1 MRVPRILPAALGV
14 AAILGTAATLF
25 MNIANA
31 DTDRRTPTLR
41 ITASV
46 AAACEGL
53 IFFMLI
59 PLFYKTLRQSWAAD
73 SSIPSRLGFLLRV
86 ILIVVA
92 TAVSV
97 AVLAILGKD
106 SDKTY
111 ILGGP
116 RSSFLTGGSVV
127 LAYAFAA
134 QLVYVVVHHIN
145 GNMRNGESG
154 SMHSVEGGSSLS
166 ITKRVKAVP
175 YSQTVPRAAVTK
187 ERLSQEFQSP
197 PGSSGGKSAAETMSS
212 FRSSFSQAVRPIS
225 SKTRLLS
232 SSGRVGRRPPSLD
245 SLAHRSS
252 IAEEGY
258 GFDSWDTS
266 SVDPQDRQTVIET
279 SPPLPRFLETI
290 PASPTTSRSPSPGTP
305 LELDLEPPRPA
316 ARRSRS
322 YSPMARRAPTLTTH
336 ASTSELH
343 IHPLFRTDSPE
354 PPRATPGT
362 SIHAAE
368 DAGKVISERSLGRMR
383 SGSMISAR
391 SPLSRTNSRESIQKS
406 LAPSLASIASSLT
419 PSSEHL
425 DAPPADSDRKMTP
438 PLPEWILNAGS
449 RTSLTEYEVR
459 KLRDRETTDEPSGL
473 GITQ

>member
-116 RSSFLTGGSVV
+116 ESSFLTGGSVV

-266 SVDPQDRQTVIET
+266 S
-279 SPPLPRFLETI
+279 
-290 PASPTTSRSPSPGTP
+290 ASPTTSRSPSPGTP

>member
-14 AAILGTAATLF
+14 AAIMGTAAILF

-31 DTDRRTPTLR
+31 NTGRPTPTVR
-41 ITASV
+41 IAASV

-53 IFFMLI
+53 IFIMLV
-59 PLFYKTLRQSWAAD
+59 PLFYQTLRQSWSPAAERP
-73 SSIPSRLGFLLRV
+73 SSLRFAASL
-86 ILIVVA
+86 ILIVMA
-92 TAVSV
+92 TAASV
-97 AVLAILGKD
+97 TVLAILGKD
-106 SDKTY
+106 GDKTS

-116 RSSFLTGGSVV
+116 ETSFLISGSVV
-127 LAYAFAA
+127 LAYAFAV
-134 QLVYVVVHHIN
+134 QMVYVVVHHVN
-145 GNMRNGESG
+145 CQMSNRETNSLNTEEGR
-154 SMHSVEGGSSLS
+154 HSS
-166 ITKRVKAVP
+166 ISKRVKAVP
-175 YSQTVPRAAVTK
+175 YSQTIPRAAVTK
-187 ERLSQEFQSP
+187 ERLSAEFQSP
-197 PGSSGGKSAAETMSS
+197 PGSSGGKSTAETMSS

-232 SSGRVGRRPPSLD
+232 SSGRTGRRPPSLD
-245 SLAHRSS
+245 SLAYRSS

-266 SVDPQDRQTVIET
+266 AVDPQDRQTVFDT

-305 LELDLEPPRPA
+305 LELELEPPKPA

-322 YSPMARRAPTLTTH
+322 YSPMTRRQPTLTTH

-368 DAGKVISERSLGRMR
+368 DAGKVITERSLDRMR
-383 SGSMISAR
+383 SGSLPSAR
-391 SPLSRTNSRESIQKS
+391 SPLSRTNSRESVIGKS
-406 LAPSLASIASSLT
+406 PT
-419 PSSEHL
+419 PSSERL
-425 DAPPADSDRKMTP
+425 APLSADSDRKMTP

-449 RTSLTEYEVR
+449 RTSLTEYQVR
-459 KLRDRETTDEPSGL
+459 KQNRESTTDEPSGL
-473 GITQ
+473 GISQ

>member
-1 MRVPRILPAALGV
+1 MKVPRILPAALGV
-14 AAILGTAATLF
+14 SAILGTAATLF

-31 DTDRRTPTLR
+31 DTDRRTPSVR
-41 ITASV
+41 IAASV
-46 AAACEGL
+46 ASALEGL
-53 IFFMLI
+53 IFLSLI

-73 SSIPSRLGFLLRV
+73 CRRPSRLGLALRL
-86 ILIVVA
+86 ILIKSATVA
-92 TAVSV
+92 SI
-97 AVLAILGKD
+97 AVLVILGKD
-106 SDKTY
+106 SDKTN

-116 RSSFLTGGSVV
+116 ETSFLTGGSVV
-127 LAYAFAA
+127 LAFTFAA
-134 QLVYVVVHHIN
+134 QLVYVVVHHVN
-145 GNMRNGESG
+145 GNLRDEESNSMRSA
-154 SMHSVEGGSSLS
+154 EGGSLSLS
-166 ITKRVKAVP
+166 KRVKAVP

-187 ERLSQEFQSP
+187 ERLSAEFQSP
-197 PGSSGGKSAAETMSS
+197 PGSSGGKSSAETMSS
-212 FRSSFSQAVRPIS
+212 IRSSFSQAVRPIS

-232 SSGRVGRRPPSLD
+232 SASRTGRRPPSLD
-245 SLAHRSS
+245 SLAYQSS
-252 IAEEGY
+252 IAEEGN

-266 SVDPQDRQTVIET
+266 AVDAQDRQTVMDT
-279 SPPLPRFLETI
+279 SPPPPRFLETI

-305 LELDLEPPRPA
+305 LELELEPPKPA

-322 YSPMARRAPTLTTH
+322 YSPMARRQPTLTTH

-368 DAGKVISERSLGRMR
+368 DAGKVISESKLDRMR
-383 SGSMISAR
+383 SGSMVSAR

-406 LAPSLASIASSLT
+406 LAPSLASIASSLN
-419 PSSEHL
+419 PSTERL
-425 DAPPADSDRKMTP
+425 EAPPADSERKMTP

-459 KLRDRETTDEPSGL
+459 KHRDRETTDETNGL

>member
-1 MRVPRILPAALGV
+1 MKVPRKLPAALGV
-14 AAILGTAATLF
+14 SAILGTAATLF

-31 DTDRRTPTLR
+31 DNDRTTPAVR
-41 ITASV
+41 IAASV
-46 AAACEGL
+46 ASAGEGL
-53 IFFMLI
+53 IFLMLI

-73 SSIPSRLGFLLRV
+73 SNRPSLLGLILRLILIKTATGASIAVLV
-86 ILIVVA
+86 ILG
-92 TAVSV
+92 T
-97 AVLAILGKD
+97 D
-106 SDKTY
+106 SDKTN

-116 RSSFLTGGSVV
+116 ETSFLTGGSVV
-127 LAYAFAA
+127 LAYAFAT
-134 QLVYVVVHHIN
+134 QVMYVVVHHIN
-145 GNMRNGESG
+145 GHLRDSETNST
-154 SMHSVEGGSSLS
+154 HTTEGGSLSLS
-166 ITKRVKAVP
+166 KRVKAVP
-175 YSQTVPRAAVTK
+175 YSQTVPRTAVTK
-187 ERLSQEFQSP
+187 ERLSVEYQSP
-197 PGSSGGKSAAETMSS
+197 PGSSGGKSTAETMSS

-232 SSGRVGRRPPSLD
+232 SSGRAGRRPPSLD
-245 SLAHRSS
+245 SLAYRSS

-266 SVDPQDRQTVIET
+266 AVDPQDRQTVADT

-305 LELDLEPPRPA
+305 LDLELEPPKPV

-322 YSPMARRAPTLTTH
+322 YSPMARRQPTLTTH

-368 DAGKVISERSLGRMR
+368 DAGKVIKESSLDRMR
-383 SGSMISAR
+383 SGSLPSAGSVQR
-391 SPLSRTNSRESIQKS
+391 S
-406 LAPSLASIASSLT
+406 LAPSIASSLT
-419 PSSEHL
+419 PSTERL
-425 DAPPADSDRKMTP
+425 ELPAADSERKMTP

-449 RTSLTEYEVR
+449 RTSLTEYEGR
-459 KLRDRETTDEPSGL
+459 KLRDRETAGEPSGL

>member
-1 MRVPRILPAALGV
+1 MKVPRILPAALGV

-31 DTDRRTPTLR
+31 DTDRQTPTLR

-46 AAACEGL
+46 ASACEGL

-59 PLFYKTLRQSWAAD
+59 PLFYQTLRQSWAAD
-73 SSIPSRLGFLLRV
+73 SRRPSRLGFLLRV
-86 ILIVVA
+86 ALIVVA
-92 TAVSV
+92 TAVSI

-116 RSSFLTGGSVV
+116 ESSFLTSGSVV

-134 QLVYVVVHHIN
+134 QLVYVIVHHIN
-145 GNMRNGESG
+145 GNMRDEESN
-154 SMHSVEGGSSLS
+154 SMHSAEGGSLS
-166 ITKRVKAVP
+166 ISKRVKTIP

-187 ERLSQEFQSP
+187 ERLSAEFQSP
-197 PGSSGGKSAAETMSS
+197 PGSSGGKSTAETMSS

-245 SLAHRSS
+245 SLAYRSS

-305 LELDLEPPRPA
+305 LELELEPPKPA

-322 YSPMARRAPTLTTH
+322 YSPMARRAPALTTH

-362 SIHAAE
+362 SIHAAD

-419 PSSEHL
+419 PSSERL
-425 DAPPADSDRKMTP
+425 DAPPADTDRQMTP